1 MLSRFLAHA
10 IIFFSLASL
19 CVSPIHAQTTSDSSA
34 AEDDPVQLFQ
44 QGQDAHEAGDL
55 KRAVELYERAIKLRP
70 EFPEAEYQRAS
81 ALITLNRLPEAEK
94 GFRRAIELQ
103 PEWSLPYTALGKLLT
118 NLERYDE
125 AEKLL
130 SRALELDANNT
141 VALVALADLY
151 IHAKAPR
158 EKLQALL
165 AGLRS
170 ATERD
175 RVSASVWR
183 ARSRVEFVLGQKTDA
198 AASLDR
204 ALQLDKHDIESL
216 MTRAELRA
224 SAGNYEG
231 AIEDALQ
238 AARAS
243 NSYPADRPSLRTIL
257 LLARIYAQAGKA
269 DEAVKTLDAL
279 DEASKRLPEVVALR
293 NSLQKDCGN
302 STAEDRAAT
311 EALLKKDPRNASLL
325 SCLGASLRTVDAA
338 RSLELY
344 RQAAEIE
351 PANTRYATG
360 YAAAL
365 IQARRFAEAV
375 IILRRIL
382 AVEPNN
388 FVAHSNLATALYEL
402 KQFPDAITEFKWLLA
417 TKPDLAVGYY
427 FIATAYDFLGEYQE
441 ALAAYESFLAKADA
455 QTNQLEIDKVNLR
468 LPSLRNQVK
477 RGEGAKKGRKS

>member
-19 CVSPIHAQTTSDSSA
+19 CVYPINAQTTSDSGA
-34 AEDDPVQLFQ
+34 TEDDPVQLFQ

-55 KRAVELYERAIKLRP
+55 KRAVEFYERAIKLRP

-81 ALITLNRLPEAEK
+81 ALLSLNRLPEAEK

-118 NLERYDE
+118 RLERFDE
-125 AEKLL
+125 AETML
-130 SRALELDANNT
+130 SRARELDKDNIA
-141 VALVALADLY
+141 ALLALADLSLR
-151 IHAKAPR
+151 AKLSR
-158 EKLQALL
+158 EKLQALAEEL
-165 AGLRS
+165 KR
-170 ATERD
+170 ATESKQSNA
-175 RVSASVWR
+175 SAWT
-183 ARSRVEFVLGQKTDA
+183 ARGSIELALGNKTGA
-198 AASLDR
+198 AASFDR
-204 ALQLDKHDIESL
+204 ALLLDNQNIAALVE
-216 MTRAELRA
+216 RAKLRA

-231 AIEDALQ
+231 ALEDAI
-238 AARAS
+238 AANRAS
-243 NSYPADRPSLRTIL
+243 HSSATTSL
-257 LLARIYAQAGKA
+257 LLAQIYAQAGKP
-269 DEAVKTLDAL
+269 DEAAKTLDAL
-279 DEASKRLPEVVALR
+279 DEASKRLPEVAALR

-325 SCLGASLRTVDAA
+325 SCLGASLRTVDPA

-402 KQFPDAITEFKWLLA
+402 KQFPDAINEFKWLLA
-417 TKPDLAVGYY
+417 TKPDLAVAYY
-427 FIATAYDFLGEYQE
+427 FIATAYDFLGEYKE
-441 ALAAYESFLAKADA
+441 ALAAYETFLARASA

>member
-1 MLSRFLAHA
+1 AQS
-10 IIFFSLASL
+10 AS
-19 CVSPIHAQTTSDSSA
+19 SGDET
-34 AEDDPVQLFQ
+34 EDDPVQLFQ

-55 KRAVELYERAIKLRP
+55 KRAVELYEHAIKLRP

-81 ALITLNRLPEAEK
+81 ALQSLNRLPEAEK

-103 PEWSLPYTALGKLLT
+103 PEWPLPYTALGKLLT

-130 SRALELDANNT
+130 RRALELDAKNT
-141 VALVALADLY
+141 VALVALTDLY
-151 IHAKAPR
+151 IRAKAPG

-165 AGLRS
+165 ADLRS

-175 RVSASVWR
+175 RASAAAWR
-183 ARSRVEFVLGQKTDA
+183 ARSRVEFVLDQKTDA
-198 AASLDR
+198 TVSLDR
-204 ALQLDKHDIESL
+204 ALQLDKHDVESL
-216 MTRAELRA
+216 MTRAQLRA

-231 AIEDALQ
+231 AIQDAIE
-238 AARAS
+238 ASRIS
-243 NSYPADRPSLRTIL
+243 NSYPADHPSLRAKL
-257 LLARIYAQAGKA
+257 LLARIYVQAGKA
-269 DEAVKTLDAL
+269 DEAVKTLDSL
-279 DEASKRLPEVVALR
+279 DEASKRLPEVTALR
-293 NSLQKDCGN
+293 NSLQKDCSN
-302 STAEDRAAT
+302 STAEDRAVT
-311 EALLKKDPRNASLL
+311 EALLKKEPRNATLL
-325 SCLGASLRTVDAA
+325 SCLGASLRTVDPA

-344 RQAAEIE
+344 RQAAEVE
-351 PANTRYATG
+351 PSNTRYATG

-365 IQARRFAEAV
+365 IQARRFGEAV
-375 IILRRIL
+375 VLLRRIL

-402 KQFPDAITEFKWLLA
+402 KQFPDAINEFKWLLA

-427 FIATAYDFLGEYQE
+427 FIATAYDFLGEYRE

-477 RGEGAKKGRKS
+477 RGEGAKKRK